1 MTLITLGTP
10 PPRVYTKSIN
20 FGYRFLPTKVR
31 SSRSSCTTPVVGNMM
46 AKKLKFMRNGASPVI
61 LSFLKLDLI
70 ATKDKCADVFDVMV
84 VSDVYLQPTW
94 QGKSAKYNFPALNKT
109 AAQFYP

>member
-1 MTLITLGTP
+1 MVISFSDA
-10 PPRVYTKSIN
+10 K
-20 FGYRFLPTKVR
+20 
-31 SSRSSCTTPVVGNMM
+31 SCTTPALYTTTL

-70 ATKDKCADVFDVMV
+70 ATKDKCADVLDVMV
-84 VSDVYLQPTW
+84 VSDECFIPTW